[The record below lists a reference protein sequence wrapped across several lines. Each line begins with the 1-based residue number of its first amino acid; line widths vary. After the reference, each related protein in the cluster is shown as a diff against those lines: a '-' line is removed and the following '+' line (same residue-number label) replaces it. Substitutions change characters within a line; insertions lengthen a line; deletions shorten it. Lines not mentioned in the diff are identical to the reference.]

1 MNANKEIP
9 YQGDLKEGS
18 GLPPEKLKIL
28 IVDTSKVILEIISA
42 EFSSSLFAVQK
53 VSLMEEAAKLA
64 RENKFDLITL
74 GIHLEG
80 GTGFDLCKE
89 IRGKD
94 KKEKFASTAARIIF
108 VTSDFTE
115 ENRMI
120 AHNAG
125 ADGFIEKSQELSSFQ
140 STIDEIVKDLIQEK
154 KDPSQKNPSLEK
166 RKVLIIDDSELN
178 LVLFR
183 RLLESKGAEVQT
195 AISGKHALQILEENP
210 KDFQAIFTDMYMP
223 GMNGNELCSI
233 VQKNPAFSQIRLGIT
248 SAAGE
253 SSFTRDKIPNGV
265 ELFSK
270 PYDMQEICD
279 FLK

>member
-1 MNANKEIP
+1 MNASKERP
-9 YQGDLKEGS
+9 YQGGLKEGA
-18 GLPPEKLKIL
+18 GLPAEKLRIL
-28 IVDTSKVILEIISA
+28 IVDTSKVILEIISS
-42 EFSSSLFAVQK
+42 EFSSSLFEVQK
-53 VSLMEEAAKLA
+53 VSLVEEAALLA

-74 GIHLEG
+74 GIYLEG
-80 GTGFDLCKE
+80 GTGFDLCGE
-89 IRGKD
+89 IRSKG
-94 KKEKFASTAARIIF
+94 KKEKFASSEARIIF

-140 STIDEIVKDLIQEK
+140 STIDEIIKDLIQEK
-154 KDPSQKNPSLEK
+154 KIPSQKNPNLAK

-178 LVLFR
+178 LMLFR

-195 AISGKHALQILEENP
+195 AISGKHALQILEEKP
-210 KDFQAIFTDMYMP
+210 KDFAAIFTDMYMP
-223 GMNGNELCSI
+223 GMNGNEFCSI

-248 SAAGE
+248 SAAEE
-253 SSFTRDKIPNGV
+253 SSLALDKVPSGV

-270 PYDMQEICD
+270 PYDIQEICN

>member
-1 MNANKEIP
+1 MNANREIP
-9 YQGDLKEGS
+9 YQGNLKEGAR
-18 GLPPEKLKIL
+18 LPSEKLKIL
-28 IVDTSKVILEIISA
+28 IVDTSKVILEIISS
-42 EFSSSLFAVQK
+42 EFSSSLFEVQK
-53 VSLMEEAAKLA
+53 VSLMEEATQLAK
-64 RENKFDLITL
+64 EKKFDLITL

-80 GTGFDLCKE
+80 GTGFDLCRE
-89 IRGKD
+89 IRSKGKE
-94 KKEKFASTAARIIF
+94 EKFASSGARIIF

-115 ENRMI
+115 ENRII

-125 ADGFIEKSQELSSFQ
+125 ADGFIEKTQELSSFQ
-140 STIDEIVKDLIQEK
+140 STIDEIIKDLIEEK
-154 KDPSQKNPSLEK
+154 KDPSQKNPSLAK
-166 RKVLIIDDSELN
+166 RKILIIDDSELN

-210 KDFQAIFTDMYMP
+210 KNFEAIFTDMYMP
-223 GMNGNELCSI
+223 GMNGNELCSL

-248 SAAGE
+248 SAAEE
-253 SSFTRDKIPNGV
+253 SSFTRDEIPTGV

-270 PYDMQEICD
+270 PYDMQEICN

>member
-1 MNANKEIP
+1 MNASKEMP
-9 YQGDLKEGS
+9 YQSGVKEGA
-18 GLPPEKLKIL
+18 GLPSEKLKIL
-28 IVDTSKVILEIISA
+28 IVDTSKVILEIISS
-42 EFSSSLFAVQK
+42 EFSSSLFDVQK
-53 VSLMEEAAKLA
+53 VSLMEEAAELA
-64 RENKFDLITL
+64 RKTKFDLITL

-89 IRGKD
+89 IRGKG
-94 KKEKFASTAARIIF
+94 KKEKFASSAARIIF

-115 ENRMI
+115 ENRII
-120 AHNAG
+120 AHNSG
-125 ADGFIEKSQELSSFQ
+125 ADGFIEKTQELSSFQ
-140 STIDEIVKDLIQEK
+140 STIGEIIKDLIAEK
-154 KDPSQKNPSLEK
+154 KEPSQKNPSLAK

-195 AISGKHALQILEENP
+195 AISGKHALQILEERP
-210 KDFQAIFTDMYMP
+210 KDFEAIFTDMYMP
-223 GMNGNELCSI
+223 GMNGNELCSL

-248 SAAGE
+248 SAAEE
-253 SSFTRDKIPNGV
+253 SSFTRDKIPSGV

-270 PYDMQEICD
+270 PYDMQVICD